1 MFSKT
6 ESSKAI
12 LPVSAHDLTFFPS
25 FPFPLPAIVLFAT
38 IPLHPHN
45 YGVADALAG
54 SKLLSTYT
62 SKG

>member
-38 IPLHPHN
+38 IPLQMQM
-45 YGVADALAG
+45 ADALAV
-54 SKLLSTYT
+54 SKLLSTYNI